1 MSNDFD
7 PKKIIDF
14 SKDYYSILGIDKS
27 DLPNGNSRSI
37 KLQCSEIIEKCFR
50 KMARKCHPDF
60 GGSKE
65 SFLDLVRARRILEDF
80 YLRKIYDQGYFEEFT
95 ISTDI
100 RQFEV
105 DWSKIGNYRKGSPED
120 TTGFNLFF
128 KICEFK
134 NELNLIPAFYPKSE
148 EHNYEWDWI
157 LENTNS
163 KLALS
168 IVNDENEVL
177 RLTSSDQIDKSLPFK
192 IYICI
197 PRSSLNLI
205 RKTETI
211 LDPFGKT
218 LVNGSINSVNYNDFN
233 LLETTNLED
242 AISYIVNE
250 LSKDISDFRDGK
262 LQTSNKADLNWMNTK
277 EINNFDK
284 SQLEKILNMRSFE
297 VANDE
302 KAGDFLDDIKE
313 DENENETAS
322 NKPTLPL

>member
-27 DLPNGNSRSI
+27 DLPFGTSRSI
-37 KLQCSEIIEKCFR
+37 KLQCSDIIEKCFR

-65 SFLDLVRARRILEDF
+65 AFLDLVRARRILEDF
-80 YLRKIYDQGYFEEFT
+80 YLRKIYDQGYFEEFVFET
-95 ISTDI
+95 EAK
-100 RQFEV
+100 QFEV
-105 DWSKIGNYRKGSPED
+105 DWSKVGNYRKGSPED
-120 TTGFNLFF
+120 TVGFNIFF
-128 KICEFK
+128 KICELK
-134 NELNLIPAFYPKSE
+134 DKLNLIPAFYPQSE

-157 LENTNS
+157 IEDTGS

-177 RLTSSDQIDKSLPFK
+177 RLTSSEQIDKSLPFK

-233 LLETTNLED
+233 LLESTNLED
-242 AISYIVNE
+242 AFSYIGNK
-250 LSKDISDFRDGK
+250 LTKDIDDFRNNK
-262 LQTSNKADLNWMNTK
+262 LATSNKSDLNWMNTK
-277 EINNFDK
+277 QINNFDK
-284 SQLEKILNMRSFE
+284 TQLEKILNMRSFE
-297 VANDE
+297 VVNDE
-302 KAGDFLDDIKE
+302 KAGDFLDDIDE
-313 DENENETAS
+313 DEIQTSEDT
-322 NKPTLPL
+322 NKPSLPL

>member
-1 MSNDFD
+1 
-7 PKKIIDF
+7 
-14 SKDYYSILGIDKS
+14 
-27 DLPNGNSRSI
+27 
-37 KLQCSEIIEKCFR
+37 
-50 KMARKCHPDF
+50 MARKCHPDF